1 MAVAAGRVVVGRR
14 SSHRHS
20 SPRVATVATGPAHA
34 PEPLSRARAGSF
46 GSSSGGEAAGCG
58 LRARIMRA
66 AQGPGKGAAGEGCE
80 ASGRV
85 AGAGCARGAAE
96 GVSRARTERPE
107 WLASSQS
114 PPAPPSG
121 GRKSLLVRQ
130 RRRISLSDARLSVSG
145 MGAVWGSMV
154 WCGGMGGRG
163 GPPPNVQL
171 LEKVEACSKKTFV
184 RCCCNGVAEQVG
196 CT

>member
-1 MAVAAGRVVVGRR
+1 MRQGSGE
-14 SSHRHS
+14 
-20 SPRVATVATGPAHA
+20 GP
-34 PEPLSRARAGSF
+34 EG
-46 GSSSGGEAAGCG
+46 
-58 LRARIMRA
+58 
-66 AQGPGKGAAGEGCE
+66 GKGAAGEGCE

-154 WCGGMGGRG
+154 WCGGMGGTG
-163 GPPPNVQL
+163 SPPPNVRL
-171 LEKVEACSKKTFV
+171 LDEVEA
-184 RCCCNGVAEQVG
+184 
-196 CT
+196 